1 MLVYKGVWTS
11 ENHLN
16 YSDFGAIICNMR
28 GSGENDFWGRF
39 LLQNSEMLKQV
50 FVWSLESYLNLCLL
64 SMQNQIGYLNN
75 LMLVSSFSLLQI

>member
-28 GSGENDFWGRF
+28 GNGENDFWGRF

-64 SMQNQIGYLNN
+64 SMQN
-75 LMLVSSFSLLQI
+75 